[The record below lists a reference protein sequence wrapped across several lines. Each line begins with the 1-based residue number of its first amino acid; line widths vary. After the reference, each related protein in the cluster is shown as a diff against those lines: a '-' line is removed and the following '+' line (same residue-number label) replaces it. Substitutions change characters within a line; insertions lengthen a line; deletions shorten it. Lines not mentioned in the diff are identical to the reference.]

1 MGLPTQKESHM
12 TQYLIAV
19 VGEPDYDTLSPEDLQ
34 QIFTDVDAVVTDAR
48 SAGVFVFGGGLHGSE
63 ATTVVDATSGTP
75 VVTDGPYAETK
86 EAMGGFSIIDVAD
99 LDAALAWAARFS
111 AACRCPQ
118 EVRPFMDEP
127 AEESANPTN
136 TEAGV

>member
-1 MGLPTQKESHM
+1 M

-19 VGEPDYDTLSPEDLQ
+19 VGEPDYGTLPPEDMQ
-34 QIFTDVDAVVTDAR
+34 QIMTDVDTVVADAR
-48 SAGVFVFGGGLHGSE
+48 SAGIFVFGGGLHGPE
-63 ATTVVDATSGTP
+63 ATTVVDARGGTP

-86 EAMGGFSIIDVAD
+86 EQMGGFSIIDVPD
-99 LDAALAWAARFS
+99 LDAALAWAGRFS

-127 AEESANPTN
+127 AS

>member
-1 MGLPTQKESHM
+1 M

-19 VGEPDYDTLSPEDLQ
+19 VGEPDYGTLQPEEMQ
-34 QIFTDVDAVVTDAR
+34 QIMTDVDAVVAEAR
-48 SAGVFVFGGGLHGSE
+48 SAGVFVFGGGLHGPE
-63 ATTVVDATSGTP
+63 ATTVVDARSGAP

-86 EAMGGFSIIDVAD
+86 EQMGGFSIIDVPD
-99 LDAALAWAARFS
+99 LDAALAWAGRLS

-127 AEESANPTN
+127 AS

>member
-1 MGLPTQKESHM
+1 M

-19 VGEPDYDTLSPEDLQ
+19 VGEPDYDAMPPEELQ
-34 QIFTDVDAVVTDAR
+34 QLFTDVEAVVADAR
-48 SAGVFVFGGGLHGSE
+48 SAGIFVFGGGLHGPE
-63 ATTVVDATSGTP
+63 ATTVVDATSGVP
-75 VVTDGPYAETK
+75 IVTDGPYAETK
-86 EAMGGFSIIDVAD
+86 EHMGGFSIIEVPD
-99 LDAALAWAARFS
+99 LDAALGWAERFS

-127 AEESANPTN
+127 AN

>member
-1 MGLPTQKESHM
+1 M

-19 VGEPDYDTLSPEDLQ
+19 VGEPDYGTLPPEDMQ
-34 QIFTDVDAVVTDAR
+34 QIMTDVDAVVADAR
-48 SAGVFVFGGGLHGSE
+48 SAGIFVFGGGLHGPE
-63 ATTVVDATSGTP
+63 ATTVVDARGGTP

-86 EAMGGFSIIDVAD
+86 EQMGGFSIIDVPD
-99 LDAALAWAARFS
+99 LDAALAWAGRLS

-127 AEESANPTN
+127 AS

>member
-1 MGLPTQKESHM
+1 M

-19 VGEPDYDTLSPEDLQ
+19 VGEPDYEAMPPEELQ
-34 QIFTDVDAVVTDAR
+34 QLFTDVETVVSDAR
-48 SAGVFVFGGGLHGSE
+48 SAGVFVFGGGLHGPE
-63 ATTVVDATSGTP
+63 ATTVVDATSGVP

-86 EAMGGFSIIDVAD
+86 EQMGGFSIIEVPD
-99 LDAALAWAARFS
+99 LDAALAWAERFS

-127 AEESANPTN
+127 AS

>member
-1 MGLPTQKESHM
+1 M

-19 VGEPDYDTLSPEDLQ
+19 VGEPDYETLPPEDLQ
-34 QIFTDVDAVVTDAR
+34 QIMTDVGAVVDDAM
-48 SAGVFVFGGGLHGSE
+48 AQGVFVFGGGLHGSE
-63 ATTVVDATSGTP
+63 ATTVVDASSGVP

-86 EAMGGFSIIDVAD
+86 EAMGGFSVIEAPD
-99 LDAALAWAARFS
+99 LDAALAWAGRFS

-118 EVRPFMDEP
+118 EVRPFMEDPTADVP
-127 AEESANPTN
+127 AATSAT

>member
-1 MGLPTQKESHM
+1 M

-19 VGEPDYDTLSPEDLQ
+19 VGEPDYDTMPPEDLQ
-34 QIFTDVDAVVTDAR
+34 QIMTDVDAVVADAR
-48 SAGVFVFGGGLHGSE
+48 SAGIFVFGGGLHGSE
-63 ATTVVDATSGTP
+63 ATTVVGAPSGAP

-86 EAMGGFSIIDVAD
+86 EQLGGFSIIDVPD
-99 LDAALAWAARFS
+99 LDAALAWAGRLS

-118 EVRPFMDEP
+118 EVRPFMEEP
-127 AEESANPTN
+127 AN

>member
-1 MGLPTQKESHM
+1 M

-19 VGEPDYDTLSPEDLQ
+19 VGEPDYGTLPPEDMQ
-34 QIFTDVDAVVTDAR
+34 QIMTDVDAVVADAR
-48 SAGVFVFGGGLHGSE
+48 SAGIFVFGGGLHGPE
-63 ATTVVDATSGTP
+63 ATTVVDARGGTP

-86 EAMGGFSIIDVAD
+86 EQMGGFSIIDVPD
-99 LDAALAWAARFS
+99 LDAALAWAGRFS

-127 AEESANPTN
+127 AS

>member
-1 MGLPTQKESHM
+1 M

-19 VGEPDYDTLSPEDLQ
+19 VGEPDYDTLPPEDLQ
-34 QIFTDVDAVVTDAR
+34 QIMTDVDAVVTDAR
-48 SAGVFVFGGGLHGSE
+48 SAGIFVFGGGLHGSE
-63 ATTVVDATSGTP
+63 ATTVVDATGGTA

-86 EAMGGFSIIDVAD
+86 EQMGGFSIIDVPD
-99 LDAALAWAARFS
+99 LDAALAWAGRLS

-118 EVRPFMDEP
+118 EVRPFTDEP
-127 AEESANPTN
+127 AADQTAN

>member
-1 MGLPTQKESHM
+1 M

-19 VGEPDYDTLSPEDLQ
+19 VGEPDYDTMPPEDLQ
-34 QIFTDVDAVVTDAR
+34 QIFTDVDAVVADAR
-48 SAGVFVFGGGLHGSE
+48 SAGIFVFGGGLHGPE
-63 ATTVVDATSGTP
+63 ATTVVDASSGTP

-86 EAMGGFSIIDVAD
+86 EQMGGFSIIDVPD
-99 LDAALAWAARFS
+99 LDAALAWAGRFS

-127 AEESANPTN
+127 ATDESTT
-136 TEAGV
+136 TEAGI

>member
-1 MGLPTQKESHM
+1 MP
-12 TQYLIAV
+12 QYLIAV
-19 VGEPDYDTLSPEDLQ
+19 VGEPDYESMSPEDLQ
-34 QIFTDVDAVVTDAR
+34 QIMTDVDAVVEDAR
-48 SAGVFVFGGGLHGSE
+48 SAGIFVFGGGLHGSD

-99 LDAALAWAARFS
+99 LDAALAWAGRLS

-127 AEESANPTN
+127 AT

>member
-1 MGLPTQKESHM
+1 MP
-12 TQYLIAV
+12 QYLIAV
-19 VGEPDYDTLSPEDLQ
+19 VGEPDYDALPAGELE
-34 QIFTDVDAVVTDAR
+34 QIMTDVGAVVDDAQER
-48 SAGVFVFGGGLHGSE
+48 GLFVFGGGLHGSE

-86 EAMGGFSIIDVAD
+86 EAMGGFSVLELPD
-99 LDAALAWAARFS
+99 LDAALDWAARFS

-127 AEESANPTN
+127 AD
-136 TEAGV
+136 AGTGAGA

>member
-1 MGLPTQKESHM
+1 MP
-12 TQYLIAV
+12 QYLIAV
-19 VGEPDYDTLSPEDLQ
+19 VGEPDYETMPPEDLQ
-34 QIFTDVDAVVTDAR
+34 QIMTDVDAVVSDAR

-63 ATTVVDATSGTP
+63 ATTVVDASSGTP

-86 EAMGGFSIIDVAD
+86 EVMGGFSILDLPD

-127 AEESANPTN
+127 ASV
-136 TEAGV
+136 EAGA

>member
-1 MGLPTQKESHM
+1 M

-19 VGEPDYDTLSPEDLQ
+19 VGEPDYDAMPPEELQ
-34 QIFTDVDAVVTDAR
+34 QLFTDVEAVVADAR
-48 SAGVFVFGGGLHGSE
+48 SAGIFVFGGGLHGPE
-63 ATTVVDATSGTP
+63 ATTVVDATSGVP
-75 VVTDGPYAETK
+75 IVTDGPYAETK
-86 EAMGGFSIIDVAD
+86 EHMGGFSIIEVPD
-99 LDAALAWAARFS
+99 LDAALGWAERFS

-127 AEESANPTN
+127 AS